1 MEKRFARAVYLKLL
15 REMDEDFY
23 KTSLSLFEI
32 IEEVDV
38 ALKEKKIS
46 EKI

>member
-1 MEKRFARAVYLKLL
+1 MEKRFACAVYLKLL

-32 IEEVDV
+32 IVVDV

-46 EKI
+46 EKV

>member
-1 MEKRFARAVYLKLL
+1 MEKRFARAVYLKLF

-46 EKI
+46 EKV